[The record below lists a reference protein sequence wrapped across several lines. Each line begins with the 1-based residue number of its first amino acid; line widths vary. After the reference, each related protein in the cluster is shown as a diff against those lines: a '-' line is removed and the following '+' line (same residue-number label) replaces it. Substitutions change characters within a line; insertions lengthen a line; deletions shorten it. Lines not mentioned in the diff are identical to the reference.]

1 MFVVCTQHMIWFSAL
16 YDYHSCAKWS
26 CKLTKL
32 ITLIK
37 MSPIVILVTKSLCNK
52 IKNLLRHKTSLWTAV
67 SFMGAY
73 TAQCSLLSVGVYY
86 LWQCYC
92 YKYSSC
98 IRSYQL
104 VFISLFFVCHL
115 RELQRYC
122 YVEFGDPL
130 SAQGALNALNN
141 KPVPGTAVSVPVV
154 KELFA

>member
-16 YDYHSCAKWS
+16 YDFNHCGAKWS

-37 MSPIVILVTKSLCNK
+37 MSPIVIHVTKSLCNK
-52 IKNLLRHKTSLWTAV
+52 IKNLLRHKTSLLDSSLLILLSAV
-67 SFMGAY
+67 SY
-73 TAQCSLLSVGVYY
+73 PWGVYY

-98 IRSYQL
+98 VRSYQL
-104 VFISLFFVCHL
+104 VLSHYFFVCHL

-141 KPVPGTAVSVPVV
+141 KPVPGTAVSVSVII
-154 KELFA
+154 